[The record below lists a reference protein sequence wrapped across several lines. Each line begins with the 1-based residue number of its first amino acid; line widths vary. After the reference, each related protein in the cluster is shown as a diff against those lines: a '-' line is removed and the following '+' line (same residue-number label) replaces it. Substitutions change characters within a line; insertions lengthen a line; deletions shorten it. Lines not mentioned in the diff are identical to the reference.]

1 MICQGH
7 GPTVPVV
14 VTEGCGDH
22 VALLM
27 VFSLKQVRVIGFPQ
41 ADPGMVGTLPMN
53 NADLVLDPKQN
64 PCSAVAANKFSDFAG
79 YSRSLPASLIPG
91 TVAAKCMLSGLN
103 RR

>member
-7 GPTVPVV
+7 GPTVAVV

-27 VFSLKQVRVIGFPQ
+27 VFSLKQVRIIGFPQ
-41 ADPGMVGTLPMN
+41 ADPGMT
-53 NADLVLDPKQN
+53 
-64 PCSAVAANKFSDFAG
+64 SW
-79 YSRSLPASLIPG
+79 SRRLRG
-91 TVAAKCMLSGLN
+91 LSGSRTPAGG